1 MTMSVGGNNA
11 VCIRARCFLFLPRPA
26 ALAWQAAKDLG
37 QRLLQPVGL
46 GVQPSDLLLQRRH
59 LGTAGTGTAATK
71 SGVHRLGRA
80 PGPCHTARLPDA
92 SRSRLRERE
101 R

>member
-1 MTMSVGGNNA
+1 MSVGGNNA

-46 GVQPSDLLLQRRH
+46 GVQPSDLLFQRRH
-59 LGTAGTGTAATK
+59 LPAATGREQRAGLRARALSAAARAGLAHRGAAGTAYANAAVT
-71 SGVHRLGRA
+71 V
-80 PGPCHTARLPDA
+80 D
-92 SRSRLRERE
+92 
-101 R
+101 